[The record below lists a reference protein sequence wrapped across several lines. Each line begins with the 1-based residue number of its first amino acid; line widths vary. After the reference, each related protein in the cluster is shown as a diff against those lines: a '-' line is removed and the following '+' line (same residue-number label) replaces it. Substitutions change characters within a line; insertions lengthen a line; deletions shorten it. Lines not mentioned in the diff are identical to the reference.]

1 MKLATM
7 KLTLSSRSCPWRGSG
22 FGLGIHF
29 RVLLIAS
36 QLSISC
42 FANFCEEHTRSS
54 SYLWVASLDRF
65 AANYKFW
72 TTWVHFGLCPRASKL
87 CLPSVYPW
95 CHARDKMYQVLPFFM
110 QPKTARARERGYTH
124 IHTGIQMYHWF
135 SSLFTIPS
143 FPLSAYTVISIAG
156 YTCCYQRYMWTAWGN
171 PRYIVDTT
179 QH

>member
-1 MKLATM
+1 MSDSPTLYYSGFPITAMKLATM

-42 FANFCEEHTRSS
+42 FSNFCEEHTRSS

-65 AANYKFW
+65 AAKYKFW
-72 TTWVHFGLCPRASKL
+72 TTWVHFGLCPCASKL

-95 CHARDKMYQVLPFFM
+95 HHTCDKMYQAFCVLHATKNGAGLGM
-110 QPKTARARERGYTH
+110 RQGLLDET
-124 IHTGIQMYHWF
+124 F
-135 SSLFTIPS
+135 SSLCLHSMYCMKMCSMYS
-143 FPLSAYTVISIAG
+143 FISSSLD
-156 YTCCYQRYMWTAWGN
+156 Q
-171 PRYIVDTT
+171 
-179 QH
+179 